1 VNLSRDE
8 KITLALSG
16 VGLAAW
22 LWIDAFLTILE
33 RTGGI

>member
-1 VNLSRDE
+1 MTRDQ

-16 VGLAAW
+16 AGLAAW
-22 LWIDAFLTILE
+22 FWLDAFLTILE

>member
-1 VNLSRDE
+1 MTRTE
-8 KITLALSG
+8 KINLALSV

-22 LWIDAFLTILE
+22 LWLDAFLTILE